1 VGNSKTIFASQ
12 AQSEARDRSPGQSRH
27 LDAERRTLEAMEA
40 DTLADELA
48 RQLRDS
54 EARYNHLFGHAPVA
68 FQQMDRDGIVRRAN
82 QAAGQLLRCRPD
94 QLMGRHAWDFVPPA
108 ERESFRVA
116 LLGRLATGVETP
128 PFECDYLLE
137 DGSRLTIE
145 VHETIVRNAAGEV
158 TGACR
163 ALLDLTERKLAAVAV
178 RQVQRY
184 AAELRAKN
192 EQLAN
197 ALDAAHNATAAKSR
211 FLAGMSHELRT
222 PLNSIIGFSQ
232 LLHDAKIGEVN
243 DEQKDCLSDV
253 LTSAAH
259 LLQLINEI
267 LDLSKVEAG
276 KLEFRPKSSS
286 IPVLVDEAIESLR
299 PIAEKKSI
307 RLLCDVPAGLVA
319 LLDPVRFKQVL
330 YNYLSNAVKF
340 TPQDGAVSVRIALE
354 DGARFRVEVED
365 TGVGMA
371 PDELPRLFQE
381 FQQVS
386 SSRLAEQGT
395 GLGLALTRRLV
406 EAQGGTVSV
415 RSTKGVGSVFTATL
429 PLRSPIR

>member
-158 TGACR
+158 TGAEAPGR
-163 ALLDLTERKLAAVAV
+163 RTVRERHV
-178 RQVQRY
+178 R
-184 AAELRAKN
+184 
-192 EQLAN
+192 
-197 ALDAAHNATAAKSR
+197 
-211 FLAGMSHELRT
+211 
-222 PLNSIIGFSQ
+222 
-232 LLHDAKIGEVN
+232 
-243 DEQKDCLSDV
+243 
-253 LTSAAH
+253 
-259 LLQLINEI
+259 
-267 LDLSKVEAG
+267 AG
-276 KLEFRPKSSS
+276 KLDS
-286 IPVLVDEAIESLR
+286 
-299 PIAEKKSI
+299 
-307 RLLCDVPAGLVA
+307 PAGKFA
-319 LLDPVRFKQVL
+319 GDRRKGAGRQVRTFVLEHESARKNYQVL
-330 YNYLSNAVKF
+330 
-340 TPQDGAVSVRIALE
+340 TGH
-354 DGARFRVEVED
+354 GGRFRGRGGRRGGEIRRCD
-365 TGVGMA
+365 AVG
-371 PDELPRLFQE
+371 RY
-381 FQQVS
+381 
-386 SSRLAEQGT
+386 G
-395 GLGLALTRRLV
+395 GLDCPA
-406 EAQGGTVSV
+406 A
-415 RSTKGVGSVFTATL
+415 
-429 PLRSPIR
+429 

>member
-1 VGNSKTIFASQ
+1 M
-12 AQSEARDRSPGQSRH
+12 
-27 LDAERRTLEAMEA
+27 TLETMEA
-40 DTLADELA
+40 DTVADGLT
-48 RQLRDS
+48 RKLRES
-54 EARYNHLFGHAPVA
+54 ETRYNDLFGHSPVA
-68 FQQMDRDGIVRRAN
+68 YQEIDCDGVIRRAN
-82 QAAGQLLRCRPD
+82 QAASQLLRCRID
-94 QLMGRHAWDFVPPA
+94 QLVGRHAWDFVPTT
-108 ERESFRVA
+108 ERESFRSA
-116 LLGRLATGVETP
+116 LLGRLATGVEIP
-128 PFECDYLLE
+128 PFECDYLLD
-137 DGSRLTIE
+137 DGSRITIE
-145 VHETIVRNAAGEV
+145 IHETIVRGPAGEV

-163 ALLDLTERKLAAVAV
+163 ALMDLTERKLAAVAV

-232 LLHDAKIGEVN
+232 LLHDAKIGVVN
-243 DEQKDCLSDV
+243 DDQKDCLADV
-253 LTSAAH
+253 LTSASH

-286 IPVLVDEAIESLR
+286 IPALVEEALDSLR
-299 PIAEKKSI
+299 PLAEKKNI
-307 RLLCDVPAGLVA
+307 RLLCEVPADLVA
-319 LLDPVRFKQVL
+319 LLDPMRFKQVL

-340 TPQDGAVSVRIALE
+340 TPHGGTVSVRVALE

-415 RSTKGVGSVFTATL
+415 RSIKGSGSVFSATL